1 MAVTHRAI
9 DSSKNQ
15 ETRIHAVRGLRV
27 GRSAMTC
34 LVLAQKE
41 REARIRRL
49 VDTNII
55 GAVITE
61 LDGPIVEAND
71 AFLEM
76 PGYSRDDLVAGRLE
90 WTAPTPAEWHA
101 AAQRA
106 IAHTGD
112 RAALVGGAA
121 FGSRSH
127 RAV

>member
-1 MAVTHRAI
+1 
-9 DSSKNQ
+9 
-15 ETRIHAVRGLRV
+15 
-27 GRSAMTC
+27 MTC

-106 IAHTGD
+106 IAQIRATGQRSSAAQRLVAAPTERCNARPR
-112 RAALVGGAA
+112 RA
-121 FGSRSH
+121 SKKT
-127 RAV
+127 

>member
-1 MAVTHRAI
+1 
-9 DSSKNQ
+9 
-15 ETRIHAVRGLRV
+15 
-27 GRSAMTC
+27 MTC
-34 LVLAQKE
+34 LVLAQQE

-49 VDTNII
+49 VDANII
-55 GAVITE
+55 GIVIME

-76 PGYSRDDLVAGRLE
+76 LGYSRDDLVAGRLE

-112 RAALVGGAA
+112 RAALVCGAA